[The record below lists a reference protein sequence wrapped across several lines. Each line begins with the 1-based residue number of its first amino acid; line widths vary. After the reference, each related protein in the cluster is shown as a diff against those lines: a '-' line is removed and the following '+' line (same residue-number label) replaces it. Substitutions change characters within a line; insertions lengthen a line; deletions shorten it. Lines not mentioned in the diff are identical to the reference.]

1 MLDAYINE
9 NGIKPHALYW
19 KIYGKAEGVRTS
31 YITRDFL
38 SYCLRIK
45 RYFKQVSDIR
55 ELFPSLRKYSLFRGA
70 FPLLENNKY
79 KLNGE
84 QEARIIKVLNS
95 KQSIKEIL
103 LEINNVKHSRIGI
116 RNTRTQ
122 KLNEMKPI
130 TDNFVAIYNSVYSLI
145 KDNEKSLAL
154 EVVHRVGKEYLNS
167 LSQSV
172 SALTQENLYNP
183 DLQPREDL
191 AEQWVTFATNLR
203 LLHEAPV
210 ETRNRFRRLVPPRK
224 MDELADM
231 LNAFISEGGITNYRK
246 RKGLV

>member
-1 MLDAYINE
+1 MKRQTKNSPENKQTLYDLIERITPLNNRYRDLVKTNDSGSDVLVLMWQVGDMLDAYINE

-122 KLNEMKPI
+122 KLN
-130 TDNFVAIYNSVYSLI
+130 
-145 KDNEKSLAL
+145 
-154 EVVHRVGKEYLNS
+154 
-167 LSQSV
+167 
-172 SALTQENLYNP
+172 
-183 DLQPREDL
+183 
-191 AEQWVTFATNLR
+191 
-203 LLHEAPV
+203 
-210 ETRNRFRRLVPPRK
+210 
-224 MDELADM
+224 
-231 LNAFISEGGITNYRK
+231 
-246 RKGLV
+246 